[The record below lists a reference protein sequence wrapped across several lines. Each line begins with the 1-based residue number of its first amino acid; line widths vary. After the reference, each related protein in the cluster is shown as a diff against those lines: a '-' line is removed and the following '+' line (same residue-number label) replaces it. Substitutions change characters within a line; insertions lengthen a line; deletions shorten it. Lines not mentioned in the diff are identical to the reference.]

1 MARIDNLTNFLTDVA
16 TSIRTKK
23 GTTNKI
29 APKDFDTEIE
39 SIQSGGG
46 TPNLQEKSVTITEN
60 TTTEIIAD
68 SDYDGLSK
76 VSVLTNVTGSSDEP
90 TKGIQI
96 IDSDEEGYPT
106 IIKCYGTTLPKYQF
120 YNSSSSYSV
129 PPTTVN
135 SSNNGFIGKL
145 NEIQFNTIKHLST
158 YALYCIH
165 PSILDLS
172 KIESVD
178 NNGLYLRGGL
188 KKFCLPNI
196 RELGSRAIVDNYN
209 NYYVWLGS
217 SIFNNDYDSW
227 TNEQLWVPHYWT
239 IENGTLVDTGKTSTD
254 NIDYI
259 AATYNKIFDVSEY
272 VGRIIEFR
280 YNIPVTPQRPS
291 YTLYDEN
298 YNIVKETE
306 VMSGLLRISIL
317 SDAKYLV
324 VHGYSA
330 SASITNNNIAK
341 VTLKPQPFATNTTY
355 STNLHIANASFLSS
369 KLQKLYIDLPRA
381 TVEASSEYTNGF
393 QGSNTDE
400 ARAKIVCNDDD
411 GFLTQEQFKAME
423 V

>member
-23 GTTNKI
+23 GTTDKI

-60 TTTEIIAD
+60 TTTEVIAD

-76 VSVLTNVTGSSDEP
+76 VSVTTNVAGSSDEP

-129 PPTTVN
+129 PPTTVS

-145 NEIQFNTIKHLST
+145 NEIQFNTIKRLST

-172 KIESVD
+172 KIESIA

-188 KKFCLPNI
+188 TKFCLPSI
-196 RELGSRAIVDNYN
+196 RELGTGAVVDNYN

-217 SIFNNDYDSW
+217 TIFNNDYDSW

-239 IENGTLVDTGKTSTD
+239 IENGVLVDTGKTSTD

-298 YNIVKETE
+298 YNIVKEME

-317 SDAKYLV
+317 SNAKYLV

-341 VTLKPQPFATNTTY
+341 VTLKPQQLATTATY
-355 STNLHIANASFLSS
+355 PTNLHIANNSFLFK

-381 TVEASSEYTNGF
+381 TVEASSNYTYGF

-411 GFLTQEQFKAME
+411 GFLTQEQFEAME